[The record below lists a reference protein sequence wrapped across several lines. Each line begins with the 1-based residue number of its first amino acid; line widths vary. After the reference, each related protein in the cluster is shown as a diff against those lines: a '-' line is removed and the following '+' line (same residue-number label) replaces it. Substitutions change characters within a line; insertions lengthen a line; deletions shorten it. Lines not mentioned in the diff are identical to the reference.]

1 MTKFDEFLELLRQ
14 YFFRHELNISALST
28 LHECSENS
36 SDGVYLYNGK
46 ELSVINMDVVSKDG
60 YKVAKKAKTKDSQ
73 VSTADSFVINHS
85 NEWYFIEFKDSKI
98 NAASDGVKR
107 SVLKKAYENWYMILD
122 ILYSMKDTL
131 LLSGFDFSNPVEF
144 AKKHVH
150 YILVCRLEKNAEMY
164 MQIKNHALLGETYT
178 PPFMQ
183 RIKDYLFKDA
193 YIFTEVEL
201 ERNFVEKFV
210 YE

>member
-1 MTKFDEFLELLRQ
+1 M
-14 YFFRHELNISALST
+14 
-28 LHECSENS
+28 
-36 SDGVYLYNGK
+36 
-46 ELSVINMDVVSKDG
+46 
-60 YKVAKKAKTKDSQ
+60 AKKAKTKDSQ
-73 VSTADSFVINHS
+73 VSIADSFVINHS
-85 NEWYFIEFKDSKI
+85 NEWCF
-98 NAASDGVKR
+98 
-107 SVLKKAYENWYMILD
+107 
-122 ILYSMKDTL
+122 MKDTL
-131 LLSGFDFSNPVEF
+131 LLSGFDFGNPVEF

-164 MQIKNHALLGETYT
+164 LQIKNHALLGETYT